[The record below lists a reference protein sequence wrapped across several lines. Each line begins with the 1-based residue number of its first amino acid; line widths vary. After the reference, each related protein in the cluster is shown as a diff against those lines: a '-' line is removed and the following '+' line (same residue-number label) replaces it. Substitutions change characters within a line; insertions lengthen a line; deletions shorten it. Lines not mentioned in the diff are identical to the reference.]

1 MKLAMTLPRLPR
13 LPRLPKWP
21 AWARLP
27 RLSGAGTLARRQAV
41 SRPAR
46 TASPR
51 GPMAS
56 WLVLGN
62 LMMVGALVAMTALS
76 LWNHRSTETD
86 RARDVVENLAQ
97 NIAVE
102 VGAELRNT
110 DNALATIALR
120 YRSARQSPD
129 QAAMVGHLLE
139 EQRGLLP
146 QVVALRIADVNG
158 TVVTGLMPGERPFNI
173 GDRAYFANARLTDTM
188 VISEPLNSRAQ
199 GHWCVILARRLIDH
213 DGKFDGIVY
222 AVVTA
227 QHFVD
232 RFSGVALGPSG
243 AVSLRSDAM
252 NLVARYSASE
262 PSSTKGFGTK
272 QLSDQA
278 TRSLAQNPERG
289 VYITPTAIDRVER
302 ITAYRKVP
310 GYAMTLFTGMSSD
323 YFLAGWRTQVVQQS
337 LLAALV
343 ALAVAAASALI
354 HRIHRAERR
363 SKDALQQ
370 LAREQDAMLQN
381 DLIGMVR
388 LRDGLAVWGNP
399 ALERMFGYNPGELVG
414 KPEDTLFLSPQEHAR
429 VRDAGSATIR
439 SGGRFHTQLRMRRKD
454 GGEFWVDLHGTVLS
468 DTESMWMLVDIDGL
482 KRSEEKAQHLAL
494 RDALTNLPNRRL
506 FEEKVGDAIND
517 ARRTGR
523 GFAVCYLDLD
533 GFKPINDQHG
543 HEAGDEVL
551 TEVAHR
557 LQDLVR
563 SNDVVARLGGDE
575 FAILLSGVARP
586 EDVEQTMQRCLFS
599 IQRRITLDSGERVSV
614 GASAGAVIGGGGDN
628 CRDLL
633 HAADAAMYAVKR
645 GGKGQIQ
652 IVGHAHSEWAVA
664 A

>member
-1 MKLAMTLPRLPR
+1 MKLAISLPSLPKLPRLPR
-13 LPRLPKWP
+13 WSMPALP
-21 AWARLP
+21 A
-27 RLSGAGTLARRQAV
+27 LSWSA
-41 SRPAR
+41 
-46 TASPR
+46 R
-51 GPMAS
+51 GPMAR
-56 WLVLGN
+56 WLLVGN
-62 LMMVGALVAMTALS
+62 LLMVAALVAMSALS
-76 LWNHRSTETD
+76 LWNLRLTDTD

-102 VGAELRNT
+102 VGAEMRNT

-120 YRSARQSPD
+120 YRSARPSPD
-129 QAAMVGHLLE
+129 QTAMVAHLLE

-146 QVVALRIADVNG
+146 QVAALRIADVNG

-173 GDRAYFANARLTDTM
+173 GDRAYFAQARLTDAM
-188 VISEPLNSRAQ
+188 VVSEPLNSRTQ

-243 AVSLRSDAM
+243 AVSLRSEGM
-252 NLVARYSASE
+252 NLVARFSASE
-262 PSSTKGFGTK
+262 PSSTKGFGK
-272 QLSDQA
+272 KALSDEA
-278 TRSLAQNPERG
+278 LRSLAQNPERG
-289 VYITPTAIDRVER
+289 VYITPTALDRVER

-310 GYAMTLFTGMSSD
+310 GYGMTLFTGMSTE
-323 YFLAGWRTQVVQQS
+323 YFLAGWRGQVVQQA

-343 ALAVAAASALI
+343 ALAVAAASGLI
-354 HRIHRAERR
+354 HRIHRGERR
-363 SKDALQQ
+363 ARDALQQ

-388 LRDGLAVWGNP
+388 IRDEQAVWGNP
-399 ALERMFGYNPGELVG
+399 ALERMFGYGPGELVG
-414 KPEDTLFLSPQEHAR
+414 QPSHLLFLSQQEHAR
-429 VRDAGSATIR
+429 VRDAGSAAIR
-439 SGGRFHTQLRMRRKD
+439 SGDRFHTQLRMRRKD

-468 DTESMWMLVDIDGL
+468 ETESMWMLVDIDGL
-482 KRSEEKAQHLAL
+482 KRSEEQAQHLAL
-494 RDALTNLPNRRL
+494 RDVLTNLPNRRL
-506 FEEKVGDAIND
+506 FEEKVGDAINA

-551 TEVAHR
+551 TEVAQR

-575 FAILLSGVARP
+575 FAILLSDMARP
-586 EDVEQTMQRCLFS
+586 SDVEQTLQRCLFS
-599 IQRRITLDSGERVSV
+599 IQRRITLDSGEKVSV
-614 GASAGAVIGGGGDN
+614 GASIGAVLGGGDDG
-628 CRDLL
+628 CRELL
-633 HAADAAMYAVKR
+633 HAADEAMYAVKR
-645 GGKGQIQ
+645 SGKGQIRLAGQ
-652 IVGHAHSEWAVA
+652 GHCEWAVA

>member
-1 MKLAMTLPRLPR
+1 MKLTMTLPRLPFP
-13 LPRLPKWP
+13 LPTLS
-21 AWARLP
+21 WA
-27 RLSGAGTLARRQAV
+27 A
-41 SRPAR
+41 
-46 TASPR
+46 R

-56 WLVLGN
+56 WLLVGN
-62 LMMVGALVAMTALS
+62 LLMIVALAAMTALS
-76 LWNHRSTETD
+76 LWNHRETETD

-120 YRSARQSPD
+120 YRSTRQSAD
-129 QAAMVGHLLE
+129 QTAMVARLIE

-146 QVVALRIADVNG
+146 QVVALRVTDIHG
-158 TVVTGLMPGERPFNI
+158 TVTTGLVPGERPFNV
-173 GDRAYFANARLTDTM
+173 GDRPYFAKARLSDAM
-188 VISEPLNSRAQ
+188 VVSEPLNSRAQ
-199 GHWCVILARRLIDH
+199 NHWCIILARRLIDH
-213 DGKFDGIVY
+213 DGNFDGIVY

-243 AVSLRSDAM
+243 AVSLRSDGL

-272 QLSDQA
+272 LLSEQA
-278 TRSLAQNPERG
+278 LRSLAQSRERG

-302 ITAYRKVP
+302 VTAYRKVP
-310 GYAMTLFTGMSSD
+310 GYSMTLFTGMSSD
-323 YFLAGWRTQVVQQS
+323 YFLAGWRGQVVQQS

-354 HRIHRAERR
+354 HRIHRRERR
-363 SKDALQQ
+363 AKDALQQ

-388 LRDGLAVWGNP
+388 IRDGHALWGNP
-399 ALERMFGYNPGELVG
+399 AMARMFGAMQGDIVG
-414 KPEDTLFLSPQEHAR
+414 LPAQKLFLSPQEHAR
-429 VRDAGSATIR
+429 VREASLATMR
-439 SGGRFHTQLRMRRKD
+439 SGGRFHTQLRMRRLD
-454 GGEFWVDLHGTVLS
+454 GVEFWVDLHGTVLS
-468 DTESMWMLVDIDGL
+468 ESESMWMLVDIDGL
-482 KRSEEKAQHLAL
+482 KRSEEQAQHLAL
-494 RDALTNLPNRRL
+494 RDVLTGLPNRRL
-506 FEEKVGDAIND
+506 FEEKVGDAING
-517 ARRTGR
+517 ARRSGR

-533 GFKPINDQHG
+533 GFKTINDQHG

-551 TEVAHR
+551 SEVAQR

-575 FAILLSGVARP
+575 FAILLSGVTRP
-586 EDVEQTMQRCLFS
+586 EDVEQTLQRCLFS
-599 IQRRITLDSGERVSV
+599 IQRRITLDSGDKVSV
-614 GASAGAVIGGGGDN
+614 GASIGAVIGGGDDA
-628 CRDLL
+628 CRELL
-633 HAADAAMYAVKR
+633 HAADEAMYAVKR
-645 GGKGQIQ
+645 TGKGQIQ
-652 IVGHAHSEWAVA
+652 IAGHVQSEWAVA